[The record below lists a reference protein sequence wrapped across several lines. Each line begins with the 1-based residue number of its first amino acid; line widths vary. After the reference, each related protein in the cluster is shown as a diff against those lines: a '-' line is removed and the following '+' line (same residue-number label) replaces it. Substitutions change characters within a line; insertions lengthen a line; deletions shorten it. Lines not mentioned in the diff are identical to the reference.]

1 MINMNQT
8 DDSNNITIEKNINLM
23 NKTNIPVS
31 RTGELIIGITV
42 SKTNKNIF

>member
-1 MINMNQT
+1 MDQT
-8 DDSNNITIEKNINLM
+8 NDSNNITIEKNINLM
-23 NKTNIPVS
+23 NETNIPVS